1 MKKYTNCV
9 GASIKIL
16 FESNIITY
24 LAQSETSIDFPVVI
38 VSVEKYSLFSTLKDD
53 TIRWISINFE
63 VDRNNC
69 IREKPRRRVVS
80 Y

>member
-9 GASIKIL
+9 GVSIKIL

-24 LAQSETSIDFPVVI
+24 LAQSETSIDFSVVI

-53 TIRWISINFE
+53 TIRWIPINFE